1 MNKLNVFSNKDG
13 FGRLSKNIVYF
24 FDNLRYA
31 KQRITRGFAECDTWD
46 FNSYLKKLFADG
58 LVYLADNLLSYP
70 ERYGSAE
77 NWEKELKRVASLVRK
92 LDEIYLENDCFEDD
106 EYGAIKNEVLEWMRN
121 NFDDLWD

>member
-13 FGRLSKNIVYF
+13 FGRLSKNIVCF
-24 FDNLRYA
+24 FDNLKYA
-31 KQRITRGFAECDTWD
+31 KQRAVRGFADCDTWD

-58 LVYLADNLLSYP
+58 LDYFAANLHSYP

-77 NWEKELKRVASLVRK
+77 NWEKELSRVASLVRK
-92 LDEIYLENDCFEDD
+92 LDADDD
-106 EYGAIKNEVLEWMRN
+106 ERPDDYDEIKNEILDWMKD

>member
-24 FDNLRYA
+24 FHNLKYA
-31 KQRITRGFAECDTWD
+31 KQRVERGFADIDIWD
-46 FNSYLKKLFADG
+46 FSFYLKKLFADG
-58 LVYLADNLLSYP
+58 LDYFAANLQSYP

-77 NWEKELKRVASLVRK
+77 NWEKELKRIASLVRK
-92 LDEIYLENDCFEDD
+92 IDVEEFDRSDDYDET
-106 EYGAIKNEVLEWMRN
+106 KNEVLDWMRN

>member
-1 MNKLNVFSNKDG
+1 MNKLNVFFNKDG

-31 KQRITRGFAECDTWD
+31 KQRITRGFADIDIWD
-46 FNSYLKKLFADG
+46 FSFYLKKLFADG
-58 LVYLADNLLSYP
+58 LDGFADDLHSCP

-77 NWEKELKRVASLVRK
+77 NWEKELRRVVSLVRK
-92 LDEIYLENDCFEDD
+92 LDTDEDGRPDDYD
-106 EYGAIKNEVLEWMRN
+106 EIKNEVLGWMRN